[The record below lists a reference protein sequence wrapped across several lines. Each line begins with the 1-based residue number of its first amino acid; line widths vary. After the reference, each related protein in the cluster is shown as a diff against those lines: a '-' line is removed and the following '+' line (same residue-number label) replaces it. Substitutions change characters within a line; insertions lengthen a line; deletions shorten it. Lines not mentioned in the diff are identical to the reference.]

1 MATLFHPRR
10 PPGRRIPW
18 VWPLLG
24 LLFTLYLIFGR
35 SDSSSSANN
44 SSSARP
50 DHAPHNATAPCP
62 SIPGME
68 DILVI
73 LKTGVTEARDKV
85 PTHLQTTLRCV
96 PNSVIFSDY
105 AEEIDG
111 VPVHDV
117 LRNIPDPVKWMN
129 SEFNVYQRVRQAGR
143 AALTRADLNEDV
155 NTVFGKPNNPGWK
168 LDKWKFLP
176 MIDEALRHPKKA
188 KWYVFMEADTY
199 FVWSNLVAWLAQLD
213 HRRPYYL
220 GNQMQI
226 LDVLFAHGGSG
237 IVLSRPA
244 MERAAET
251 RRRDV
256 ARWDSITREN
266 WAGDCVL
273 GQLLAESGV
282 GLLWSWP
289 ALQIGPPSELDYFS
303 PDYYKTPWCYAPV
316 TFHHLTLP
324 DVDRLWHLD
333 REWFAGGKDLLLYR
347 DVFLQVVRPQ
357 LTGVRYD
364 WDNRVAPQ
372 NSISSRSRST
382 VECRRKCLSDP
393 DCVQYSQQADTCWV
407 SATAKLGSA
416 ATGISSGWIP
426 ERIDALV
433 QDMGS
438 CPQAL
443 WVV

>member
-1 MATLFHPRR
+1 
-10 PPGRRIPW
+10 
-18 VWPLLG
+18 
-24 LLFTLYLIFGR
+24 
-35 SDSSSSANN
+35 
-44 SSSARP
+44 
-50 DHAPHNATAPCP
+50 
-62 SIPGME
+62 ME
-68 DILVI
+68 DVLVI
-73 LKTGVTEARDKV
+73 LKTGVTEAREKV
-85 PTHLQTTLRCV
+85 PTHLETTLRCV
-96 PNSVIFSDY
+96 PHSVIFSDY

-111 VPVHDV
+111 VQVHDV
-117 LRNIPDPVKWMN
+117 LHGIPDPVKWMN

-143 AALTRADLNEDV
+143 VALTGADLNEDV

-176 MIDEALRHPKKA
+176 MIEEALAVRPNA

-199 FVWSNLVAWLAQLD
+199 FVWANLMAWLAQLD

-226 LDVLFAHGGSG
+226 LNVLFAHGGSG

-244 MERAAET
+244 MEKAVET

-256 ARWDSITREN
+256 ERWDAITRDN

-282 GLLWSWP
+282 GMLWAWP
-289 ALQIGPPSELDYFS
+289 ALQIGPPEEMDVFS

-316 TFHHLTLP
+316 TFHHLSMRE
-324 DVDRLWHLD
+324 VDEMWHFE
-333 REWFAGGKDLLLYR
+333 RKWFAAHRRLLYR
-347 DVFLQVVRPQ
+347 DVFQEIVRPR
-357 LTGVRYD
+357 LLGVQYD

-372 NSISSRSRST
+372 YSISSRSRSSL
-382 VECRRKCLSDP
+382 ECRRKCLADP
-393 DCVQYSQQADTCWV
+393 DCVQYAQQGDTCWV
-407 SATAKLGSA
+407 SAAAKLGRA
-416 ATGISSGWIP
+416 ETGVSSGWIP

-438 CPQAL
+438 CPKTQ
-443 WVV
+443 WVI